1 MSDLAYRDA
10 DGPAGPEEAPAAGV
24 PLSSDIRPVP
34 RISVQAFCESPDLV
48 AAIEASA
55 ADRRMARAHVKV
67 HTGGIAAAAEFYQG
81 AATPNL
87 IVVETRLEGERLE
100 ADLDRLA
107 EVCDAGSKVIVIG
120 HVNDVDLYRR
130 LIQRGVSEY
139 LVAPVD
145 LALIIGAIARLY
157 IEQADQPLGRSIA
170 FIGGKGGVGSSMV
183 AHNVAWSIARGF
195 ESDVVVA
202 DFDLAF
208 GTAGLDFNQDPTQ
221 GMAEAVNAPDR
232 LDDNFLDRLLARCS
246 DHLSLLA
253 APATLDRTYDFG
265 ENDFEQVIDVAQSG
279 VPAVILDLPHLWT
292 AWVRKTLFAADE
304 VVLVVEPDLAN
315 LRNAKNLVD
324 LLRQARANDEPPR
337 LVINKSGLVKRPEI
351 KLDDFSEA
359 LGLSPVAVIPFDAA
373 LFGAAA
379 NNGQMIAEADPK
391 SPIADAFD
399 LIART
404 VTGRAEP
411 RRAKGGALAPLL
423 ARFRGKKSA

>member
-1 MSDLAYRDA
+1 M
-10 DGPAGPEEAPAAGV
+10 
-24 PLSSDIRPVP
+24 
-34 RISVQAFCESPDLV
+34 
-48 AAIEASA
+48 
-55 ADRRMARAHVKV
+55 
-67 HTGGIAAAAEFYQG
+67 
-81 AATPNL
+81 
-87 IVVETRLEGERLE
+87 
-100 ADLDRLA
+100 
-107 EVCDAGSKVIVIG
+107 
-120 HVNDVDLYRR
+120 
-130 LIQRGVSEY
+130 
-139 LVAPVD
+139 
-145 LALIIGAIARLY
+145 
-157 IEQADQPLGRSIA
+157 
-170 FIGGKGGVGSSMV
+170 
-183 AHNVAWSIARGF
+183 
-195 ESDVVVA
+195 
-202 DFDLAF
+202 
-208 GTAGLDFNQDPTQ
+208 
-221 GMAEAVNAPDR
+221 
-232 LDDNFLDRLLARCS
+232 
-246 DHLSLLA
+246 
-253 APATLDRTYDFG
+253 
-265 ENDFEQVIDVAQSG
+265 
-279 VPAVILDLPHLWT
+279 T